1 MRQHLGCLFV
11 VGVFVA
17 GCTAES
23 PEDEAVTEEQYS
35 AEETVTTVE
44 SAPQDHHSFAN
55 PDEVRLTHIDLDLD
69 IDFDTETMSGTA
81 TMDVEFVD
89 PEATEVVLDTR
100 ELTIESVEVEVD
112 GDWQTAGYELGEA
125 ETFFGSP
132 LTIQLPT
139 DARRVRVRYRTSPDA
154 SGPQWLEP
162 EQTAGKEH
170 PFLFTQSQAVHARS
184 WIPLQDT
191 PQVRVTYNATI
202 HTPEELVAVMSAFND
217 PDAERN
223 GVYRFEMPQAIPSYL
238 IALGVGD
245 LVFRP
250 MGQRT
255 GVYAEPAVADDAA
268 REFEDTE
275 QMLEISEG
283 LYGPY
288 RWGRY
293 DLLILPPSFP
303 FGGMEN
309 PRLSFITPT
318 VIAGDKSLVAL
329 IAHELAHSWSGNLVT
344 NATWD
349 DMWLNEGFTT
359 YVTSRIMEEVY
370 GQERAAME
378 AVLGLQD
385 LQRDI
390 DEIDEGDEHLVID
403 LRGRDPDEVFTNVP
417 YEKGALFLKYLEQQ
431 FGRETFDPFLHDY
444 FDHFAFQSVTTEQ
457 FLGYLEENL
466 LGEHPGKVTLFDVE
480 QWLYKPGL
488 PDSALLPVSDAFAR
502 VDEQRERWVNG
513 EIDAA
518 DLETAGWT
526 VHEWRY
532 FLNTLPDTL
541 SSEQLADLDS
551 EFDLTASRNNEITH
565 SWLLIAIRNSYAP
578 AYPRLESYLTEIGR
592 RKLVEPLYKEL
603 VKTPEGTEFARRV
616 YLEARTGYHYVTATT
631 IDDIVNPNSD

>member
-11 VGVFVA
+11 VGVFIA

-44 SAPQDHHSFAN
+44 SVPQDHHSFAN
-55 PDEVRLTHIDLDLD
+55 PDEIRLTHIDLDLD

-349 DMWLNEGFTT
+349 DMWLN
-359 YVTSRIMEEVY
+359 
-370 GQERAAME
+370 
-378 AVLGLQD
+378 
-385 LQRDI
+385 
-390 DEIDEGDEHLVID
+390 
-403 LRGRDPDEVFTNVP
+403 
-417 YEKGALFLKYLEQQ
+417 
-431 FGRETFDPFLHDY
+431 
-444 FDHFAFQSVTTEQ
+444 
-457 FLGYLEENL
+457 
-466 LGEHPGKVTLFDVE
+466 
-480 QWLYKPGL
+480 
-488 PDSALLPVSDAFAR
+488 
-502 VDEQRERWVNG
+502 
-513 EIDAA
+513 
-518 DLETAGWT
+518 
-526 VHEWRY
+526 
-532 FLNTLPDTL
+532 
-541 SSEQLADLDS
+541 
-551 EFDLTASRNNEITH
+551 
-565 SWLLIAIRNSYAP
+565 
-578 AYPRLESYLTEIGR
+578 
-592 RKLVEPLYKEL
+592 
-603 VKTPEGTEFARRV
+603 
-616 YLEARTGYHYVTATT
+616 
-631 IDDIVNPNSD
+631 